1 MKLLDPKCV
10 RVRKAIATA
19 ELGKGVEVKKL
30 KKRKI
35 SGSWSDVSGSGHV
48 VWMR

>member
-10 RVRKAIATA
+10 RVRKAITTA
-19 ELGKGVEVKKL
+19 ELGKGGGIKKKRK

-48 VWMR
+48 V